1 MYFKGLLSERM
12 VVKRVKGR
20 DTITWEPR
28 SVGIRNEPLDARV
41 YATGALELLNPNFE
55 MHRQRRTKRTN
66 TVPMPK
72 LKQPVYHEKL
82 EEKKP
87 EPIPEVKK
95 PAMKRSVP
103 SGFFKRG
110 LRM

>member
-1 MYFKGLLSERM
+1 M

-28 SVGIRNEPLDARV
+28 SVGIRNEPLDTRV
-41 YATGALELLNPNFE
+41 YATGALELFNPNFE
-55 MHRQRRTKRTN
+55 MHRRCRSRKSES
-66 TVPMPK
+66 VSMLK
-72 LKQPVYHEKL
+72 LKRPVYEEHHEEEH
-82 EEKKP
+82 EEKQP
-87 EPIPEVKK
+87 EKISEVKK
-95 PAMKRSVP
+95 SVVKRSVS